1 MNLRPT
7 MAGLLRR
14 GHWQVASVTLL
25 LFGLLLGMIGHA
37 VLGSMQARH
46 LELLAR
52 TTGYSIEAA
61 VAFRDLD
68 TMHDVLRPIVQRE
81 RLDRLRVML
90 PDGQLL
96 TELQRPEPT
105 GLAALQA
112 RIGRWLM
119 PGRAEAPVLDGSG
132 RIIARVELDS
142 EGSDFIQ
149 LLLWG
154 SGAGLLCVLLTL
166 GVASL
171 MTRRL
176 ERSIVE
182 PIDRLAALTRS
193 IRCERAFDRRAP
205 AAPIAELHALGED
218 FNAMLAE
225 IDQHHRHL
233 QQDRD
238 HLSQRAWHDPLTGLP
253 NRARFEQRLAQ
264 ALQTSQ
270 QQPVL
275 QQTFGVLYLDADGF
289 KAVNDTA
296 GHAAGDRLLVEM
308 GERLRAVVREG
319 DLVAR
324 LGGDEFAV
332 LLQPLRQVDDARRI
346 AREIGRIMQT
356 PFDLGGAGSFHCG
369 MSVGMA
375 TWPQDGDTIPAL
387 LDTADRAMYR
397 AKQAGRQHRRP
408 LRGRPEGAAT

>member
-1 MNLRPT
+1 MTARPT
-7 MAGLLRR
+7 LAGMLRR

-25 LFGLLLGMIGHA
+25 LFGLLLGVIGHA

-61 VAFRDLD
+61 VVFRDLD
-68 TMHDVLRPIVQRE
+68 TIHEVLRPIVQRE
-81 RLDRLRVML
+81 RLGRLQVWL

-96 TELQRPEPT
+96 TELQRPEPA

-132 RIIARVELDS
+132 RVIARVELDS

-176 ERSIVE
+176 ERTIVE

-205 AAPIAELHALGED
+205 AAPIAELNALGED

-225 IDQHHRHL
+225 IDAHHRHL

-238 HLSQRAWHDPLTGLP
+238 SLSQRGSW
-253 NRARFEQRLAQ
+253 
-264 ALQTSQ
+264 
-270 QQPVL
+270 
-275 QQTFGVLYLDADGF
+275 DG
-289 KAVNDTA
+289 
-296 GHAAGDRLLVEM
+296 
-308 GERLRAVVREG
+308 
-319 DLVAR
+319 
-324 LGGDEFAV
+324 
-332 LLQPLRQVDDARRI
+332 
-346 AREIGRIMQT
+346 
-356 PFDLGGAGSFHCG
+356 
-369 MSVGMA
+369 
-375 TWPQDGDTIPAL
+375 
-387 LDTADRAMYR
+387 
-397 AKQAGRQHRRP
+397 
-408 LRGRPEGAAT
+408 

>member
-1 MNLRPT
+1 MTARPT
-7 MAGLLRR
+7 LAGMLRR

-25 LFGLLLGMIGHA
+25 LFGLLLGVIGHA

-61 VAFRDLD
+61 VVFRDLD
-68 TMHDVLRPIVQRE
+68 TIHEVLRPIVQRE
-81 RLDRLRVML
+81 RLGRLQVRL

-96 TELQRPEPT
+96 TELQRPEPA

-132 RIIARVELDS
+132 RVIARVELDS

-176 ERSIVE
+176 ERSI
-182 PIDRLAALTRS
+182 
-193 IRCERAFDRRAP
+193 RCERAFDRRAP
-205 AAPIAELHALGED
+205 AAPIAELNALGED

-225 IDQHHRHL
+225 IDAHHRHL

-238 HLSQRAWHDPLTGLP
+238 SLSQRAWHDPLTGLA
-253 NRARFEQRLAQ
+253 NRAHFEQRLEQ
-264 ALQTSQ
+264 ALQVSLQ
-270 QQPVL
+270 QG
-275 QQTFGVLYLDADGF
+275 QTFGVLYLDADGF

-296 GHAAGDRLLVEM
+296 GHAAGDRLLVQM
-308 GERLRAVVREG
+308 GERLRAVVRED

-346 AREIGRIMQT
+346 AREIGRAMQQ
-356 PFDLGGAGSFHCG
+356 PFDLGASGCFRCGLSAGI
-369 MSVGMA
+369 A
-375 TWPQDGDTIPAL
+375 TFPQDGDTIAAL

-408 LRGRPEGAAT
+408 LSGRPEGAAT

>member
-1 MNLRPT
+1 MTARPT
-7 MAGLLRR
+7 LAGMLRR

-25 LFGLLLGMIGHA
+25 LHGLLLGVIGHA

-61 VAFRDLD
+61 VVFRDLD
-68 TMHDVLRPIVQRE
+68 TIHEVLRPIVQRE
-81 RLDRLRVML
+81 RLGRLQVRL

-96 TELQRPEPT
+96 TELQRPEPA

-205 AAPIAELHALGED
+205 AAPIAELNALGED

-225 IDQHHRHL
+225 IDAHHRHL

-238 HLSQRAWHDPLTGLP
+238 SLSQRAWHDPLTGLA
-253 NRARFEQRLAQ
+253 NRAHFEQRLEQ
-264 ALQTSQ
+264 ALQVSLQ
-270 QQPVL
+270 QG
-275 QQTFGVLYLDADGF
+275 QTFGVLYLDADGF

-296 GHAAGDRLLVEM
+296 GHAAGDRLLVQM

-346 AREIGRIMQT
+346 AREIGRAMQQ
-356 PFDLGGAGSFHCG
+356 PFDLGASGCFRCGLSAGI
-369 MSVGMA
+369 A
-375 TWPQDGDTIPAL
+375 TFPQDGDTIAAL

-408 LRGRPEGAAT
+408 LSGRPEGAAT

>member
-1 MNLRPT
+1 MTARPT
-7 MAGLLRR
+7 LAGMLRR

-25 LFGLLLGMIGHA
+25 LFGLLLGVIGHA

-61 VAFRDLD
+61 VVFRDLD
-68 TMHDVLRPIVQRE
+68 TIHEVLRPIVQRE
-81 RLDRLRVML
+81 RLGRLRVVL

-112 RIGRWLM
+112 EIGRRLM

-132 RIIARVELDS
+132 RVIAQVELDS

-205 AAPIAELHALGED
+205 AAPIAELNALGED

-238 HLSQRAWHDPLTGLP
+238 RLSQRAWHDALTGLA
-253 NRARFEQRLAQ
+253 NRARFEQRLEQ
-264 ALQTSQ
+264 ALQVSLPQ
-270 QQPVL
+270 G
-275 QQTFGVLYLDADGF
+275 QTFGVLYLDADGF

-296 GHAAGDRLLVEM
+296 GHAAGDRLLVQM
-308 GERLRAVVREG
+308 GERLRAVVRED

-346 AREIGRIMQT
+346 AREIGRAMQR
-356 PFDLGGAGSFHCG
+356 PFDLGEAGSFRCG
-369 MSVGMA
+369 LSAGIA
-375 TWPQDGDTIPAL
+375 TFPQDGDTIPAL

-408 LRGRPEGAAT
+408 LSGRHEGAAT

>member
-1 MNLRPT
+1 MTAPPT
-7 MAGLLRR
+7 LARVLRR

-25 LFGLLLGMIGHA
+25 LFGLLLGLIGHA

-52 TTGYSIEAA
+52 ATGYSIEAA
-61 VAFRDLD
+61 VMFRDLD
-68 TMHDVLRPIVQRE
+68 AIEEVLRPIQRRE
-81 RLDRLRVML
+81 KLGLLRVVL
-90 PDGQLL
+90 PDGQVLV
-96 TELQRPEPT
+96 ELRPPAPT

-112 RIGRWLM
+112 GIGQTLM
-119 PGRAEAPVLDGSG
+119 HDRASAPVLDGTGRRIGEVQLSG
-132 RIIARVELDS
+132 
-142 EGSDFIQ
+142 EGSDFIE

-154 SGAGLLCVLLTL
+154 LGAGLLCVTATL

-225 IDQHHRHL
+225 IDVHHRHL

-238 HLSQRAWHDPLTGLP
+238 SLSQRAWHDALTGLA
-253 NRARFEQRLAQ
+253 NRASFQQRLEQ
-264 ALQTSQ
+264 ALLASQ
-270 QQPVL
+270 QHGQP
-275 QQTFGVLYLDADGF
+275 FGVLYLDADGF

-296 GHAAGDRLLVEM
+296 GHAAGDRLLVQM
-308 GERLRAVVREG
+308 AERLRAVVREG
-319 DLVAR
+319 DVVAR

-346 AREIGRIMQT
+346 AREIGRIMQV
-356 PFDLGGAGSFHCG
+356 PFDLGEAGSFRCG
-369 MSVGMA
+369 LSAGIA
-375 TWPQDGDTIPAL
+375 TFPQDGDTIPAL

-408 LRGRPEGAAT
+408 LRGSPEGAAT